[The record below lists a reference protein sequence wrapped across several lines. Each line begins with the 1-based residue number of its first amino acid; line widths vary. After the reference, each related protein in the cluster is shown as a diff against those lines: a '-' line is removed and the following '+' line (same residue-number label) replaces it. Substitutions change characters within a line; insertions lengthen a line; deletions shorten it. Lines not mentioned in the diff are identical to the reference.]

1 MLAELAISVSIGALA
16 FSAWYFIWVHANRR
30 KALRTLRWMEAALVG
45 RGHVTGIRWLS
56 SCRFQV
62 DVRLPHSHFRRA
74 SFLAQLTPREFPL
87 EWMLHRRAGARETLT
102 FSADLDYAPAFDLEV
117 LNQRWEGCTA
127 KPARVQEAGWRFH
140 PTGPIVMTTGSDW
153 KREISSMMTSLLATR
168 EQDVLSV
175 RFQRRSPH
183 FSATL
188 PLSSLPARADTS
200 SSLMDSLRELATEA
214 SASPS

>member
-1 MLAELAISVSIGALA
+1 MLAELAISVSIGTLA
-16 FSAWYFIWVHANRR
+16 FSAWYFICVHANRR
-30 KALRTLRWMEAALVG
+30 KALLILRWMEAALAG

-56 SCRFQV
+56 SCRFQI
-62 DVRLPHSHFRRA
+62 DLRLPRSNFRRA
-74 SFLAQLTPREFPL
+74 SFLAQLTPRELPL
-87 EWMLHRRAGARETLT
+87 EWLLYRRAGRRETLT
-102 FSADLDYAPAFDLEV
+102 FSADLDYAPAVNLEV

-127 KPARVQEAGWRFH
+127 KPAKLRGTAWRFH
-140 PTGPIVMTTGSDW
+140 PTGPFVMTTSQDW
-153 KREISSMMTSLLATR
+153 KREISSMVTSLLATR

-188 PLSSLPARADTS
+188 PLSSLPARAECD

>member
-1 MLAELAISVSIGALA
+1 MLTELALSVSIGALA
-16 FSAWYFIWVHANRR
+16 CSAWYFICVRANRR
-30 KALRTLRWMEAALVG
+30 KALRVLRWMEVALAG

-56 SCRFQV
+56 SCRFQI
-62 DVRLPHSHFRRA
+62 DVRLSRSNFRRA
-74 SFLAQLTPREFPL
+74 SFLAQLTPRELPL
-87 EWMLHRRAGARETLT
+87 EWLLHRRAGRRETLT
-102 FSADLDYAPAFDLEV
+102 FSADLDYAPAFNLEV

-127 KPARVQEAGWRFH
+127 KPAKMRGTGWRFH
-140 PTGPIVMTTGSDW
+140 PNGPFVMTTSQDW
-153 KREISSMMTSLLATR
+153 KRELSSMMTSLLATR

-188 PLSSLPARADTS
+188 PLSALPASAAS
-200 SSLMDSLRELATEA
+200 NSSLMDSLRELATEA